1 MNEFEKEYYESPDFW
16 NDGAINDTANLKRV
30 ESTID
35 LIPND
40 VESLVDIGCGNGVFL
55 NQLLARNKE
64 IRVLGVDRSNAA
76 LKHVECDS
84 KIGDIIDIPIES
96 NSYDCVTCLQVLEHI
111 PMRVYNKALDELAR
125 ISKKYII
132 IGVPFEEKIDQNMTT
147 CPQCRTVFNVDLH
160 LRSYSIEDV
169 KRLFKDQNFHCK
181 DYINVIETKQYLL
194 LNSFLKLKSCL
205 KGERKQ
211 VDFRSPLC
219 PLCGFENTNPE
230 SFKPVINQQS
240 KSSSN
245 VKNKIVSFLKFISP
259 TKIKKGYWI
268 MAIYEKNN

>member
-16 NDGAINDTANLKRV
+16 NDGAVNDIANLKRI
-30 ESTID
+30 ESTIN
-35 LIPND
+35 LIPSD
-40 VESLVDIGCGNGVFL
+40 VKSLVDIGCGNGVFL
-55 NQLLARNKE
+55 NQLLFRNKE
-64 IRVLGVDRSNAA
+64 LSVLGVDRSNEA

-111 PMRVYNKALDELAR
+111 PVRDYNKALDELAR

-160 LRSYSIEDV
+160 LRSYNIKDV
-169 KRLFKDQNFHCK
+169 KRLFIDQNFHCK

-194 LNSFLKLKSCL
+194 LNSFLKLKSYF

-211 VDFRSPLC
+211 DTFRSPLC
-219 PLCGFENTNPE
+219 PLCGFENKNPE
-230 SFKPVINQQS
+230 SFKPVINQPS
-240 KSSSN
+240 NRSSN
-245 VKNKIVSFLKFISP
+245 IKNKIVSFLKFISP
-259 TKIKKGYWI
+259 TKITKGYWV